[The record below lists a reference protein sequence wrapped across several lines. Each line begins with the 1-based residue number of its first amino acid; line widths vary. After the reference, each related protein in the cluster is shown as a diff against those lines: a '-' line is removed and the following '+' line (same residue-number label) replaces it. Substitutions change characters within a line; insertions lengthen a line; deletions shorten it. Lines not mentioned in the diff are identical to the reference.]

1 MAFFIF
7 PLNLVQLFLFFGLQI
22 HILANDHKI
31 VLAKMI
37 VQRPLAV
44 QLVSKG
50 LLDPNRWRRL
60 LDNSSPR
67 EVTMDALMIVS
78 DLARMDKGFYEY
90 INRASV
96 LEHMKDFLTH
106 EDPHVRAKTCSALG
120 NMCRHSSYFYNSFA
134 RYQIICLLI
143 DRCSDPD
150 KRTRKFACFAIKTH
164 KLSDSFFIFLENVG
178 KFGSF
183 GVFYFQVKDIAL
195 KASEAY
201 KNCKLCSGS
210 SNDLQKRNCAEFAS
224 LLLPPFSNSGLECI
238 NSSTRKNN
246 FYISVFI
253 CCYSKCSARSFV
265 PF

>member
-1 MAFFIF
+1 MAFLIF

-78 DLARMDKGFYEY
+78 DLALMDKGFYEY

-106 EDPHVRAKTCSALG
+106 EDPHVRVKTCSALG

-150 KRTRKFACFAIKTH
+150 KRTRKFACFAIAQDKT
-164 KLSDSFFIFLENVG
+164 D
-178 KFGSF
+178 
-183 GVFYFQVKDIAL
+183 
-195 KASEAY
+195 
-201 KNCKLCSGS
+201 GS
-210 SNDLQKRNCAEFAS
+210 SGKLVGEDEKLKQFLQDRINGISSIQRDLTEDFQDCIGSQDN
-224 LLLPPFSNSGLECI
+224 NSHHVKVVL
-238 NSSTRKNN
+238 
-246 FYISVFI
+246 FSVF
-253 CCYSKCSARSFV
+253 CLMCFCSTLSPKSYFV
-265 PF
+265 

>member
-78 DLARMDKGFYEY
+78 DLARMDK
-90 INRASV
+90 
-96 LEHMKDFLTH
+96 
-106 EDPHVRAKTCSALG
+106 VRYACPES
-120 NMCRHSSYFYNSFA
+120 MVFSS
-134 RYQIICLLI
+134 
-143 DRCSDPD
+143 
-150 KRTRKFACFAIKTH
+150 
-164 KLSDSFFIFLENVG
+164 
-178 KFGSF
+178 
-183 GVFYFQVKDIAL
+183 
-195 KASEAY
+195 
-201 KNCKLCSGS
+201 
-210 SNDLQKRNCAEFAS
+210 
-224 LLLPPFSNSGLECI
+224 
-238 NSSTRKNN
+238 
-246 FYISVFI
+246 
-253 CCYSKCSARSFV
+253 
-265 PF
+265 